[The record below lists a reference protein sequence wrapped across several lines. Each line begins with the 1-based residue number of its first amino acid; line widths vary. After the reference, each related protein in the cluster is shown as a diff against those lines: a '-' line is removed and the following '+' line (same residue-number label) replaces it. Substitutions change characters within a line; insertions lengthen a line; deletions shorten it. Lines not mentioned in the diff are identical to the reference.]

1 MKFKIYAVVMSCALL
16 SPLGVAQDAAPTNR
30 VPTKDVPAPGPRHP
44 LLWKVSDADNSIYL
58 LGSFHL
64 LKESDYPM
72 PEEID
77 RAFRDSSSLYFE
89 SDPAAIDTTE
99 TQAMARKYM
108 GFDDGRTLSSVIS
121 PQAAAKLGTL
131 MSASG
136 TSLQAVEPFEPWAVS
151 LSLSLGV
158 MQALGF
164 RSDMGLDRRMAERA
178 TEAGKPVHGLETVE
192 AGFAALDGVPM
203 AEQLRDLDEFLD
215 NPLKIGRRL
224 QDLHDWWRSGDVAA
238 LEAEM
243 QAEMVA
249 KTPETYRLLVVERN
263 RNWMPQLVRRLADEH
278 KDNTLVVVGAMH
290 LLGSDGLVEQLRA
303 KGYKVERVCDGCEAP
318 ASVH

>member
-1 MKFKIYAVVMSCALL
+1 MKIRLYAVFLSCALL
-16 SPLGVAQDAAPTNR
+16 SPLCVAQDAAPAHR
-30 VPTKDVPAPGPRHP
+30 VPTKDVQAPGPRHP

-58 LGSFHL
+58 LGSFHM
-64 LKESDYPM
+64 LKDGDYPM
-72 PEEID
+72 PVEID
-77 RAFRDSSSLYFE
+77 RAFQDSSSLYFE
-89 SDPAAIDTTE
+89 SDPAVIAAPE
-99 TQAMARKYM
+99 TQAMARKFM

-136 TSLQAVEPFEPWAVS
+136 ASLQAVEPFEPWAVS

-178 TEAGKPVHGLETVE
+178 TMAGKPMHGLETVE
-192 AGFAALDGVPM
+192 AGFTALDGVPM
-203 AEQLRDLDEFLD
+203 AEQLRELDEFLD
-215 NPLKIGRRL
+215 NPLKVGRRL
-224 QDLHDWWRSGDVAA
+224 QDLHDWWRTGDVAA

-243 QAEMVA
+243 QEEVVA
-249 KTPETYRLLVVERN
+249 NYPETYRRVVVERN
-263 RNWMPQLVRRLADEH
+263 RNWLPQLQRRLTDEH
-278 KDNTLVVVGAMH
+278 SGNTLVVVGAMH
-290 LLGSDGLVEQLRA
+290 LLGADGLVEQLRA
-303 KGYKVERVCDGCEAP
+303 KGYKVERVCDGCELP